1 MQIVYRIFAVIL
13 FLLCILIVSAQ
24 TTYNQVTLDRG
35 IDHETN
41 CIYVHNEN
49 LDSVF
54 ILIQYKIGSRETE
67 WIDYPIPNKIPP
79 TVEPLKIGCV
89 DSTII
94 GLKLVDV
101 MIPYDTNRRN
111 STNKN
116 NNFIDKLKSLFK

>member
-54 ILIQYKIGSRETE
+54 ILI
-67 WIDYPIPNKIPP
+67 N
-79 TVEPLKIGCV
+79 
-89 DSTII
+89 
-94 GLKLVDV
+94 
-101 MIPYDTNRRN
+101 
-111 STNKN
+111 
-116 NNFIDKLKSLFK
+116 